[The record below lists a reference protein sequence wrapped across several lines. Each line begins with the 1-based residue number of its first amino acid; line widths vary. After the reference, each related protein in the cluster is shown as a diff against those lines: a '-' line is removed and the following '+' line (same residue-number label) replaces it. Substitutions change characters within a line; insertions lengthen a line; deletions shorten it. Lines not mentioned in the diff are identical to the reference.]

1 MCVCMFMCVWVH
13 MCVGI
18 LCGLY
23 CVDSRVEGARV
34 GMHCVG
40 VHMCVVARVWECVRV
55 LVCFSRPG
63 VQLPT
68 CAYTLGD
75 LNTVSTKGKATS
87 VGE

>member
-23 CVDSRVEGARV
+23 CVGSRVEGACV

-40 VHMCVVARVWECVRV
+40 VHMCVVARVWGYVCGCLCAFPALEFNSQLV
-55 LVCFSRPG
+55 LV
-63 VQLPT
+63 L
-68 CAYTLGD
+68 
-75 LNTVSTKGKATS
+75 
-87 VGE
+87 